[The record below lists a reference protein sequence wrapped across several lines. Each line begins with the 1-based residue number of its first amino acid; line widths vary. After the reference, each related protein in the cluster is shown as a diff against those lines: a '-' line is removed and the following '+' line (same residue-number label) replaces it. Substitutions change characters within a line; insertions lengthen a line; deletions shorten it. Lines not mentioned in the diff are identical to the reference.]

1 MKQSSFNTPQ
11 SGSLAASRKHDSLDK
26 FLSRG
31 KELFLKMLDDQL
43 RRKFVTLSILFSA
56 ALFFMACSADNAS
69 QKAEEALQ
77 SEKDAIL
84 AVIEKETEAFFAR
97 DYESWKSNYVQED
110 YAFQAWSNKDGT
122 FDSSVGWEGIDN
134 SVGQYIH
141 DNPEPVSSHPIVE
154 RKNIKFKFYGDNVA
168 YLTWDQFNSDR
179 ENKLFFHSKEV
190 RLLEK
195 VSNEWKI
202 VCVSAFWDFKNL
214 IPAEKLKDIQRM
226 DKESR
231 GKDKI

>member
-1 MKQSSFNTPQ
+1 MEQSSFNIPQ
-11 SGSLAASRKHDSLDK
+11 VGIRVAKRMHDNHSE
-26 FLSRG
+26 RQPRIMIPIG
-31 KELFLKMLDDQL
+31 K
-43 RRKFVTLSILFSA
+43 
-56 ALFFMACSADNAS
+56 ALNGNRQWQFFNGLIYFMATLFVLACGNSA
-69 QKAEEALQ
+69 QKADEALQ
-77 SEKDAIL
+77 KEKDAIL
-84 AVIEKETEAFFAR
+84 ATIEQETEAFFAR
-97 DYESWKSNYVQED
+97 DYDSWKANYVQED
-110 YAFQAWSNKDGT
+110 YVFQAWSNRDGT
-122 FDSSVGWEGIDN
+122 FDSSVGWESIDN
-134 SVGQYIH
+134 TVGRYIH

-154 RKNIKFKFYGDNVA
+154 RKNIKFKFYGDDVA

-195 VSNEWKI
+195 IGGEWKI

-214 IPAEKLKDIQRM
+214 IPVEKLQDIQRM